1 MKKQREK
8 EALPFWVQLS
18 DEDLIGCYAFSLSL
32 SLSLSLT
39 TASILISTATSSSL

>member
-32 SLSLSLT
+32 SLSLT